1 MSTQVNLEPVRE
13 KLATETGLVEVV
25 TIRASGKPLIAV
37 VNAGVITHPNG
48 THDVVAFVSV
58 GSAVKLQHLRT
69 RPQIAL
75 AARRGWNWIAVDG
88 TAELAGPHDPHP
100 DVAPD
105 AVPALLRAIFSAAGG
120 THDDWDEFDRVMVEE
135 QRCAVLITPERIY
148 PTS

>member
-1 MSTQVNLEPVRE
+1 MSTHPDLEPVRE

-37 VNAGVITHPNG
+37 VNAGIIQHPSG
-48 THDVVAFVSV
+48 THDVVAFISV
-58 GSAVKLQHLRT
+58 GSAIKLQHLRA
-69 RPQIAL
+69 RPQITV

-88 TAELAGPHDPHP
+88 TAELAGPNDPHP
-100 DVAPD
+100 AVSAD

-135 QRCAVLITPERIY
+135 QRCAVLITPDRVY

>member
-1 MSTQVNLEPVRE
+1 MSTPLNLEPVRE
-13 KLATETGLVEVV
+13 KLSTETGLVEVV
-25 TIRASGKPLIAV
+25 TIRESGRPLIAV
-37 VNAGVITHPNG
+37 VNAGVIQHPSG
-48 THDVVAFVSV
+48 AHDVVAFVSV
-58 GSAVKLQHLRT
+58 GSAVKLQHLRA
-69 RPQIAL
+69 RPQITV

-105 AVPALLRAIFSAAGG
+105 AVPALLRTIFSAAGG
-120 THDDWDEFDRVMVEE
+120 THDDWDELDRVMVEE